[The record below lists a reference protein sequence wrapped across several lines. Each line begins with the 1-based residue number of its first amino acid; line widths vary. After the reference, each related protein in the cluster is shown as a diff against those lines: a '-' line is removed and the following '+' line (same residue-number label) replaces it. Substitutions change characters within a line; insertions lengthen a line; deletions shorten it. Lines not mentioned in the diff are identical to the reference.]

1 MFHNYKRCG
10 VSVYLTLGDVFY
22 EAGSRCIRI
31 PSAVQLDYAALHL
44 ALLIANVEIVL
55 KNRHGNILYTK
66 NDCVIII
73 GRKRKGGF

>member
-1 MFHNYKRCG
+1 MCEH
-10 VSVYLTLGDVFY
+10 D
-22 EAGSRCIRI
+22 
-31 PSAVQLDYAALHL
+31 AASFLFFF